1 MVCRKVADVGDES
14 YDKIYYCPIK
24 GNRNINEISNVGV
37 NYQRVDALTW
47 TDKQD
52 QLGRRVHLR
61 NFPKGHSLQ
70 LYRLPFSTERT
81 DYLSRMHHRLIP

>member
-1 MVCRKVADVGDES
+1 MTLLNMKNKDLSLHKHELL
-14 YDKIYYCPIK
+14 
-24 GNRNINEISNVGV
+24 V
-37 NYQRVDALTW
+37 NLCVSPKRVDALTW

-81 DYLSRMHHRLIP
+81 DY